1 MGILSWAANL
11 GTNYVRINLTTGS
24 GLNEK
29 VPYRSGLNWGQRQ
42 GRDFNQAY
50 LPIKYSDQ
58 SRGFFPDIGVNFQVE
73 CDDGVILTLVRAQQ
87 NGKALHTPERN
98 SLLGEYFRKRLG
110 VRSGD
115 PVALRHLVEYGRTSV
130 DIFRSQDNFFRLDFR
145 TLIFTASRDGS
156 IDS

>member
-1 MGILSWAANL
+1 MGSIGWAENL

-24 GLNEK
+24 GLKER
-29 VPYRSGLNWGQRQ
+29 VPYNSGLNWGQRQ
-42 GRDFNQAY
+42 GRDPNQAY
-50 LPIKYSDQ
+50 LPIKSSDQ
-58 SRGFFPDIGVNFQVE
+58 RSGFFPSIGVGFQAQ
-73 CDDGVILTLVRAQQ
+73 CDDGVILTFVRAQQ

-130 DIFRSQDNFFRLDFR
+130 DIFCSQDNFFRLDFR
-145 TLIFTASRDGS
+145 PFIFSEARDGS